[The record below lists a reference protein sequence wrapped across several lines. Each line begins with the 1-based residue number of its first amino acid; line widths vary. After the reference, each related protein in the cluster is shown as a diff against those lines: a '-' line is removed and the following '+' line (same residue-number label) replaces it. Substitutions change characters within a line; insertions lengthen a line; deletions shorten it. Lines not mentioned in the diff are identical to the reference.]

1 MRVLLTGGS
10 GLLGSEFLRQAPPGW
25 DIAVAVHRNS
35 PLTRTGPLQSS
46 VPLDITNREQVKDA
60 IAAIRPEAV
69 VHLGSI
75 GSLDQCK
82 DNTAQ
87 AHLVNVEGTRNLL
100 EFSAPY
106 APQFVFSSTMYVF
119 DGQNPPYDEE
129 AQPNPVNYY
138 AETKL
143 EAEALVCAMS
153 TRPLILRPMVM
164 YGWHAPAQ
172 RKNWVTWLIDKL
184 RRGEAVKVVDDV
196 YNDYLWVADGAK
208 AIYAALNKDLHGIF
222 HLAGPE
228 VANRY
233 DFSRKV
239 AETFGLPEELIGRVS
254 SDYFSTLAQRPG
266 NTACNIQK
274 MREILG
280 IEPLGI
286 EEGLRAM
293 KANAP
298 FSDRNSDPR
307 LTGPIP
313 ERAAFSG
320 ERGIIAPGP
329 GS

>member
-35 PLTRTGPLQSS
+35 PLTRTGPHQSA
-46 VPLDITNREQVKDA
+46 VPLDITNREQVKEA
-60 IAAIRPEAV
+60 ITALRPEAV

-82 DNTAQ
+82 DNPAQ

-100 EFSAPY
+100 EFSALF
-106 APQFVFSSTMYVF
+106 APLFVFSSTMYVF

-129 AQPNPVNYY
+129 ARPNPVNYY

-153 TRPLILRPMVM
+153 SRPVILRPMVM

-184 RRGEAVKVVDDV
+184 GRGEAVKVVDDV

-222 HLAGPE
+222 HLGGPE

-233 DFSRKV
+233 DFSKKV
-239 AETFGLPEELIGRVS
+239 AETFGLPEELIGRVNS
-254 SDYFSTLAQRPG
+254 EYFYTLAHRPG
-266 NTACNIQK
+266 NTTCSIGK

-286 EEGLRAM
+286 EDGLRAM
-293 KANAP
+293 KANAAV
-298 FSDRNSDPR
+298 SDRQTAENLRPPGPS
-307 LTGPIP
+307 LTDPIP
-313 ERAAFSG
+313 QPAAFSG
-320 ERGIIAPGP
+320 E
-329 GS
+329 

>member
-35 PLTRTGPLQSS
+35 PLTRTGPRQST
-46 VPLDITNREQVKDA
+46 VPLDITNREQVKEA

-82 DNTAQ
+82 DNPAQ

-129 AQPNPVNYY
+129 ATPNPVNYY

-143 EAEALVCAMS
+143 EAEALVSAMS
-153 TRPLILRPMVM
+153 SRPLILRPMVM

-172 RKNWVTWLIDKL
+172 RKNWVTWLMDKL
-184 RRGEAVKVVDDV
+184 RKGEAVKVVDDV
-196 YNDYLWVADGAK
+196 YNNYLWVGDGAK
-208 AIYAALNKDLHGIF
+208 AIHEALNKDLHGIF
-222 HLAGPE
+222 HLGGPE

-233 DFSRKV
+233 DFSKKI

-254 SDYFSTLAQRPG
+254 SEHFSSLAQRPG
-266 NTACNIQK
+266 NTACSVQK

-298 FSDRNSDPR
+298 FGDRQTAENLHLPFNSDPS
-307 LTGPIP
+307 LTGPIQ

-320 ERGIIAPGP
+320 E
-329 GS
+329 

>member
-10 GLLGSEFLRQAPPGW
+10 GLFGSEFLRQAPPDW
-25 DIAVAVHRNS
+25 DIAIAAHRNS
-35 PLTRTGPLQSS
+35 LPTSTGARLFT
-46 VPLDITNREQVKDA
+46 VPMDITNREQVKEV
-60 IAAIRPEAV
+60 IAAVRPEAI

-82 DNTAQ
+82 DNPAQ

-106 APQFVFSSTMYVF
+106 APLFVFSSTMYVF

-129 AQPNPVNYY
+129 ARPNPVNYY

-153 TRPLILRPMVM
+153 SRPLILRPMVM

-208 AIYAALNKDLHGIF
+208 AVYAALNKNLHGIF
-222 HLAGPE
+222 HLGGPE
-228 VANRY
+228 VASRY
-233 DFSRKV
+233 DFSMKV

-254 SDYFSTLAQRPG
+254 SEYFSALAQRPG
-266 NTACNIQK
+266 NTACSIGK
-274 MREILG
+274 MRKILG

-298 FSDRNSDPR
+298 LSDRQKAEDLRPPGNSDPS
-307 LTGPIP
+307 LTAPIQ

-320 ERGIIAPGP
+320 E
-329 GS
+329 

>member
-25 DIAVAVHRNS
+25 DIAIAVHRNS
-35 PLTRTGPLQSS
+35 PLSRTGPRQSA
-46 VPLDITNREQVKDA
+46 VPLDITDREQVKEA
-60 IAAIRPEAV
+60 IAAIRPEAI

-82 DNTAQ
+82 DNPAQ

-106 APQFVFSSTMYVF
+106 APLFVFSSTMYVF
-119 DGQNPPYDEE
+119 DGQNPPYGEE
-129 AQPNPVNYY
+129 ARPNPVNYY

-143 EAEALVCAMS
+143 EAEALVSAMS
-153 TRPLILRPMVM
+153 SRPVILRPMVM

-184 RRGEAVKVVDDV
+184 GRGEAVKVVDDV

-208 AIYAALNKDLHGIF
+208 AIYAALNKDVHGIF
-222 HLAGPE
+222 HLGGPE

-233 DFSRKV
+233 DFSKKV
-239 AETFGLPEELIGRVS
+239 AETFGLPEQLIGRVNS
-254 SDYFSTLAQRPG
+254 EYFSALAHRPG
-266 NTACNIQK
+266 NTTCTIQK

-298 FSDRNSDPR
+298 VSDHSADQN

-313 ERAAFSG
+313 ERAAFSA
-320 ERGIIAPGP
+320 ERGIIAPTP

>member
-10 GLLGSEFLRQAPPGW
+10 GLLGSEFLRQAPPAW
-25 DIAVAVHRNS
+25 DITVAVHRNS
-35 PLTRTGPLQSS
+35 PVTHMGPRQSS
-46 VPLDITNREQVKDA
+46 VPLDITNREQVKEA

-82 DNTAQ
+82 DNPAQ

-100 EFSAPY
+100 EFSARY
-106 APQFVFSSTMYVF
+106 APLFVFSSTMYVF

-129 AQPNPVNYY
+129 ARPNPVNYY

-143 EAEALVCAMS
+143 EAEALVQAMS
-153 TRPLILRPMVM
+153 SRPLILRPMVM

-208 AIYAALNKDLHGIF
+208 AIYAALNKDVQGIF
-222 HLAGPE
+222 HLGGPE
-228 VANRY
+228 VASRY
-233 DFSRKV
+233 DFSKKV
-239 AETFGLPEELIGRVS
+239 AETFGLPGALISPVS
-254 SDYFSTLAQRPG
+254 SEYFSTLAHRPG
-266 NTACNIQK
+266 NTACNIRK
-274 MREILG
+274 MRQILG

-293 KANAP
+293 KVNAP
-298 FSDRNSDPR
+298 SRIAQTPENLRQPVNSAPS

-313 ERAAFSG
+313 ERAALPG
-320 ERGIIAPGP
+320 E
-329 GS
+329 